1 MPCYTLKTVAVDQE
15 NFAVKIIS
23 RSRSTAKIKHAK
35 NKITWR
41 WSLNKLARKSTLH
54 EVNVRSTTTAEVT
67 WPTSNTIPII
77 TYFSSLS
84 LCMMRWLS
92 VGSHDPQQ
100 RSHDP
105 PVIQSLSPL
114 TLVLSLSAW
123 WGHCRIT
130 WPSAEVTWP
139 TSNTIPIITYF
150 SSLSLCMMRW
160 LSVGILSVRSLLMCL
175 WISSCQLPCGERGRE
190 AEERREVRGGGEGE
204 RGRKGRG
211 RWPVFQL
218 LGKQVIPFYRNLTGY

>member
-41 WSLNKLARKSTLH
+41 WSLNKLAHKSTLH

-67 WPTSNTIPII
+67 WPTSNAIPII

-105 PVIQSLSPL
+105 PVIQPLSSL
-114 TLVLSLSAW
+114 TLVLSLAAW
-123 WGHCRIT
+123 WGHCP
-130 WPSAEVTWP
+130 WE
-139 TSNTIPIITYF
+139 F
-150 SSLSLCMMRW
+150 C
-160 LSVGILSVRSLLMCL
+160 LSVACSCASESLHASFPVERGEGRQRREEKWGEEGRVREGGKEEEDDLY
-175 WISSCQLPCGERGRE
+175 SSC
-190 AEERREVRGGGEGE
+190 
-204 RGRKGRG
+204 
-211 RWPVFQL
+211 
-218 LGKQVIPFYRNLTGY
+218 